1 METTLFLAKVFGLYL
16 LAMGLLMAL
25 RRKELSATVEA
36 LADNRPLVFLVG
48 VLVLILGLALV
59 VSHNVWIAGWPLV
72 VTVLSWLVLT
82 KALAYLLLPFE
93 VTARLVRWLNRPA
106 WFVMGGA
113 LWAALG
119 FFLAGKGFGLF

>member
-48 VLVLILGLALV
+48 VLVLILGLVLV

>member
-16 LAMGLLMAL
+16 LVMGLLMPL
-25 RRKELSATVEA
+25 RRKELSAMIEA

-48 VLVLILGLALV
+48 VLVLILGLVLV

-72 VTVLSWLVLT
+72 ITVLAWLVLI
-82 KALAYLLLPFE
+82 KALAYLVLPFE
-93 VTARLVRWLNRPA
+93 VTARLVLWFNRPA
-106 WFVMGGA
+106 WFTIGGA

-119 FFLAGKGFGLF
+119 LFLVGKGFQVF

>member
-25 RRKELSATVEA
+25 RRKDLSATVEA

-48 VLVLILGLALV
+48 VLVLILGLVLV

-93 VTARLVRWLNRPA
+93 VTARLVRRLNRPA

>member
-25 RRKELSATVEA
+25 RRKDLSATVEA

-48 VLVLILGLALV
+48 VLVLILGLVLV

>member
-119 FFLAGKGFGLF
+119 LFLAGKGFGLF

>member
-16 LAMGLLMAL
+16 LVMGLLMPL
-25 RRKELSATVEA
+25 RRKDLSAMIEA

-48 VLVLILGLALV
+48 VLVLILGLVLV

-72 VTVLSWLVLT
+72 ITVLAWLVLI

-93 VTARLVRWLNRPA
+93 VTARLVRWFNRPA
-106 WFVMGGA
+106 WFTIGGA

-119 FFLAGKGFGLF
+119 LFLVGKGFEIF